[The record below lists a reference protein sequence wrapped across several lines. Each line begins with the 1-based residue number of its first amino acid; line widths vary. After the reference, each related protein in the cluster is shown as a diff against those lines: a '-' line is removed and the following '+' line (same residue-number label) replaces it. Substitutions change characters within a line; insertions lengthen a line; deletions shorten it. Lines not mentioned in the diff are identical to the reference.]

1 MRFFVLIIL
10 LRSLCVHKYLC
21 CRLINL
27 HIHIHIR
34 YSYIYIVLCISIDIP
49 FVHLSNTAV
58 WIYLTLYN
66 SVFKWKYLENYEFS
80 LSSLNLQSNSKYKTI
95 FIFTIFL
102 YVSVYSIFLWNF
114 FQLKY
119 LKLEDKAEGYST
131 VLENS

>member
-21 CRLINL
+21 CRLVNL

-102 YVSVYSIFLWNF
+102 YVSVYSIFLWNI